1 MTWFKEWFDTKYYH
15 ILYKNRDQK
24 EAENFLININN
35 LKYLKK
41 NSKILDIA
49 CGKGRHS
56 LFLSKL
62 GYKVDGIDLSK
73 NSINS
78 AKKLENS
85 NLRFALADM
94 RETYKASTY
103 DVALNL
109 FTSFGYF
116 DNNLDNQ
123 KCISSMSKN
132 LVNDG
137 ILIID
142 YLNADK
148 TIRNLIHTEKKRID
162 NIVFNIKR
170 EVKDGYIIKYISFID
185 QRKEYNFIEK
195 VKVLRLKDF
204 MIFLNT
210 AGLNIIDTFGNYNLE
225 KFQKSSSDRLIIV
238 SKKDS
243 QYIL

>member
-15 ILYKNRDQK
+15 ILYKNRDQE
-24 EAENFLININN
+24 EAEKFLININN

-94 RETYKASTY
+94 RETYKSSTY

-142 YLNADK
+142 YLN
-148 TIRNLIHTEKKRID
+148 RRRHGGFR
-162 NIVFNIKR
+162 V
-170 EVKDGYIIKYISFID
+170 
-185 QRKEYNFIEK
+185 
-195 VKVLRLKDF
+195 
-204 MIFLNT
+204 
-210 AGLNIIDTFGNYNLE
+210 
-225 KFQKSSSDRLIIV
+225 
-238 SKKDS
+238 
-243 QYIL
+243 